1 MEVSNLK
8 DISGSEF
15 KKYIKN
21 SYNEMSILEFN
32 NLLNFISYN
41 CNSYNELLK
50 FEELLGIYLMS
61 DKKIESYVSVFDAYN
76 ENYQLIDYDNQ
87 IELSYPHDAY
97 YTPASNAI
105 SLENGE
111 ILALT
116 DSTKIKNVDEIL
128 KLSKIFNLTETK
140 NIKSFISEYV
150 KNNILT
156 SSDFESVIASQI
168 ILFSLVNKDV
178 AKALSFINEKTNYNK
193 SKYNILNNLI
203 NDVKKCILNIRTE
216 LNTIQKEQTHDN
228 TMDLNNEQRVS
239 ERLRSGD
246 DGRTVSVS
254 NSDQNVSSGKSE
266 QVLHRDS
273 NYTGGIQGEER
284 EHFSTGSVQDIS
296 RGDGS
301 VSFVRVQSNEDNR
314 SNQRKL
320 SDESVFTSESSS
332 HAGRTNE
339 SADLSASSK
348 RGASDSSNVGER
360 TDQVERQGE
369 LLSEGTPV
377 TNADVQAN
385 ASDPQGARWD
395 SVSLHESKSSGNREN
410 SDRSGSRDGGEV
422 WNASERHSE
431 GIGNQ
436 EQTVQRADLSDGL
449 HGYKYDS
456 TELSGNSD
464 AVSDRGTE
472 PRSIP
477 EDDRTQSQGEE
488 YHQHGRDGD
497 GDPLRVTLHSQGQSK
512 EETNTNRQ
520 TQTAQRTSGADAG
533 NASSE
538 QNNLSVVQQNTTKA
552 TGSAVS
558 DDLSGKVLIDA
569 ENDLIASQVNSIS
582 ESDKGSSD
590 IVRGANCVLADDP
603 IVDSNVYKESR
614 FYNIPYPNERLRNE
628 NNMSALRLLKQLDD
642 DKNFNLT
649 DEQKKV
655 LSSYSGFGG
664 FSSIN
669 DRFWDDKTQEAVNV
683 HDFISESEFTDLEN
697 SKFTA
702 YYTHTAI
709 IDSMYKKLE
718 EFGFNK
724 CKILEPSCGSGKFIG
739 RLPASM
745 RDSEVTAVELDP
757 LTARIASHLYPQAKV
772 RNMGFEDTT
781 AENYYDVAVGNV
793 PFGQTT
799 VWDSKNPDLAGM
811 SIHNYFFAKALKE
824 VRPNG
829 VVAFITSSY
838 TLDATGIK
846 AKLELAKKAK
856 FLGAVRLPNCAFGS
870 SATDVVSDIIFLQ
883 KRERELT
890 NEEIDFNSP
899 EFEWINSDKVILNNY
914 VSEDNEPAPEMADKE
929 HPEVSVNRY
938 FLNHPEQVLGQL
950 HATSTA
956 FGFKPTVTAHHKDVN
971 GNFKITNHL
980 DTNII
985 EDLNKALDNVKTE
998 SIENVDFV
1006 SVSDK
1011 AFDIDD
1017 PAFKT
1022 AKKFSYYV
1030 SATGEL
1036 MYKYLDHL
1044 EPEPAKQSAP
1054 KQAVILKLIAL
1065 RDLYSSI
1072 RNMELN
1078 GQPLDEIAPLRAKM
1092 TETYDDLR
1100 SKHLKKANDC
1110 SSYCKNAT
1118 GDKAVLEYLINNY
1131 LNIDDDASFTPLTYL
1146 EKTDDKGNFIGKNDI
1161 FERPVLY
1168 YKAQKSEADTIDDA
1182 LIMSINYHGQVDIPY
1197 MTNLLKK
1204 QQISS
1209 SEIVKYLVDNRKIYR
1224 DPEQIKFE
1232 NDKVVPYSGY
1242 VTEDEYLSG
1251 DIYKKIDVLN
1261 EFINSYDATYLNYQ
1275 LDDLNKIIPEKL
1287 DMSEINVEAGA
1298 QWIEPKF
1305 YTQFINELTEQDR
1318 QGDILY
1324 DSNLGIFETT
1334 NDPKYV
1340 YGYKART
1347 EFAFKDNNAVQLY
1360 LKILN
1365 HESLKV
1371 TKSIIKGYDAD
1382 GKAISKTVIDE
1393 EATAQQKA
1401 VCETI
1406 SSKFKEWIWSDP
1418 ERRDYLVDFYNRRFN
1433 AIKTREYN
1441 GELFTF
1447 NGINPNI
1454 KLRPHQ
1460 KNAVA
1465 RSLLGGNS
1473 LFAHEVGAGKTFAMC
1488 ASAMEKIRLGMAHK
1502 ALFVLPKPVLKQFY
1516 NEFLTL
1522 YPNADILLANDKS
1535 FNTVNRNKFLQR
1547 VAYGDQN
1554 IILMSKEQ
1562 FEKISLSDSMIE
1574 SYLKSEIA
1582 TAENSLRNLDKS
1594 KKSTE
1599 KAIKKSISFYNAK
1612 LNKLIAKD
1620 ADQKDNLGFSFE
1632 DLGCDALY
1640 VDEAHNYKGANSFCT
1655 IDGVAPPEP
1664 SNLAFDMQMKAHYLN
1679 QKYDNKAIVFAT
1691 GTPISNSVID
1701 FYTMQ
1706 SYLNMPALKKAQVNN
1721 LNAFISNFGSIESKI
1736 EINSAGE
1743 LQNKVRLRAFKN
1755 IPDAVKIFS
1764 ECADIITQD
1773 NFAVTRST
1781 YDNLKEQVQDNPE
1794 PAESGENSL
1803 GNVVILPEPHY
1814 HYVECE
1820 ASEFQEQYIQEIA
1833 NRAYAVQ
1840 QGTVDRTVDNMLK
1853 LSMDGRKISLDP
1865 RIVEPNAPDD
1875 PNLKVNKCAENIK
1888 EVYDKNPNSAQLVF
1902 CDLGTPNKDGS
1913 FSVYDELKKKLVFM
1927 GFKDE
1932 EVAFIHDYKDDEK
1945 KVACFEAVNKGEIKV
1960 LIGSTAKL
1968 GTGVNVQKSLKAVH
1982 HLDINWRPSD
1992 IKQRN
1997 GRIIRQ
2003 GNKFDEVDIYSYIT
2017 KGSYDAFMYQTV
2029 EMKSKYI
2036 DQIMKG
2042 NKKIRNIELDD
2053 DNFQFDY
2060 TTCKAVALKDDRYL
2074 DLAKMEDTIKNL
2086 KAEQKGFLD
2095 RKKQFE
2101 NSNTKE
2107 LPNKIKVYENSVEI
2121 LKSAKET
2128 IVQHSADKEN
2138 DTFKIELN
2146 GKVYNDKVE
2155 AGKELLHL
2163 VACISSSNN
2172 PVHIGSFCGLDMYAT
2187 KTISVLN
2194 DPKTGKVRYV
2204 NNLIFSNYADPN
2216 RKIYQDLALGD
2227 SGIGNLSRI
2236 VNLINNTDKII
2247 QEAEKKITEFTE
2259 QLESQ
2264 KQFLKDN
2271 PEWSKLSELNQLE
2284 ADMKKLQAEIDAD
2297 FEAKKNSEET
2307 SSAVS
2312 DNYEG
2317 TIVIDDLNDIDANAG
2332 FAVDD
2337 EDVAED
2343 DYSVNNSDEF
2353 NDVELSSVSDKD
2365 CVYTCAFNKE
2375 YQLYEDVKAIPDYG
2389 VWQIPI
2395 KHSNLWKDV
2404 LCYRSLEDIDAQCV
2418 MSNKEKQQLIYANA
2432 DSNSE
2437 REIENVNAVKSQQ
2450 KRHC

>member
-1 MEVSNLK
+1 
-8 DISGSEF
+8 
-15 KKYIKN
+15 
-21 SYNEMSILEFN
+21 
-32 NLLNFISYN
+32 
-41 CNSYNELLK
+41 
-50 FEELLGIYLMS
+50 
-61 DKKIESYVSVFDAYN
+61 
-76 ENYQLIDYDNQ
+76 
-87 IELSYPHDAY
+87 
-97 YTPASNAI
+97 
-105 SLENGE
+105 
-111 ILALT
+111 
-116 DSTKIKNVDEIL
+116 
-128 KLSKIFNLTETK
+128 
-140 NIKSFISEYV
+140 
-150 KNNILT
+150 
-156 SSDFESVIASQI
+156 
-168 ILFSLVNKDV
+168 
-178 AKALSFINEKTNYNK
+178 
-193 SKYNILNNLI
+193 
-203 NDVKKCILNIRTE
+203 
-216 LNTIQKEQTHDN
+216 
-228 TMDLNNEQRVS
+228 
-239 ERLRSGD
+239 
-246 DGRTVSVS
+246 
-254 NSDQNVSSGKSE
+254 
-266 QVLHRDS
+266 
-273 NYTGGIQGEER
+273 
-284 EHFSTGSVQDIS
+284 
-296 RGDGS
+296 
-301 VSFVRVQSNEDNR
+301 
-314 SNQRKL
+314 
-320 SDESVFTSESSS
+320 
-332 HAGRTNE
+332 
-339 SADLSASSK
+339 
-348 RGASDSSNVGER
+348 
-360 TDQVERQGE
+360 
-369 LLSEGTPV
+369 
-377 TNADVQAN
+377 
-385 ASDPQGARWD
+385 
-395 SVSLHESKSSGNREN
+395 
-410 SDRSGSRDGGEV
+410 
-422 WNASERHSE
+422 
-431 GIGNQ
+431 
-436 EQTVQRADLSDGL
+436 
-449 HGYKYDS
+449 
-456 TELSGNSD
+456 
-464 AVSDRGTE
+464 
-472 PRSIP
+472 
-477 EDDRTQSQGEE
+477 
-488 YHQHGRDGD
+488 
-497 GDPLRVTLHSQGQSK
+497 
-512 EETNTNRQ
+512 
-520 TQTAQRTSGADAG
+520 
-533 NASSE
+533 
-538 QNNLSVVQQNTTKA
+538 
-552 TGSAVS
+552 
-558 DDLSGKVLIDA
+558 
-569 ENDLIASQVNSIS
+569 
-582 ESDKGSSD
+582 
-590 IVRGANCVLADDP
+590 
-603 IVDSNVYKESR
+603 
-614 FYNIPYPNERLRNE
+614 
-628 NNMSALRLLKQLDD
+628 
-642 DKNFNLT
+642 
-649 DEQKKV
+649 
-655 LSSYSGFGG
+655 
-664 FSSIN
+664 
-669 DRFWDDKTQEAVNV
+669 
-683 HDFISESEFTDLEN
+683 
-697 SKFTA
+697 
-702 YYTHTAI
+702 
-709 IDSMYKKLE
+709 
-718 EFGFNK
+718 
-724 CKILEPSCGSGKFIG
+724 
-739 RLPASM
+739 
-745 RDSEVTAVELDP
+745 
-757 LTARIASHLYPQAKV
+757 
-772 RNMGFEDTT
+772 
-781 AENYYDVAVGNV
+781 
-793 PFGQTT
+793 
-799 VWDSKNPDLAGM
+799 
-811 SIHNYFFAKALKE
+811 
-824 VRPNG
+824 
-829 VVAFITSSY
+829 
-838 TLDATGIK
+838 
-846 AKLELAKKAK
+846 
-856 FLGAVRLPNCAFGS
+856 
-870 SATDVVSDIIFLQ
+870 
-883 KRERELT
+883 
-890 NEEIDFNSP
+890 
-899 EFEWINSDKVILNNY
+899 
-914 VSEDNEPAPEMADKE
+914 
-929 HPEVSVNRY
+929 
-938 FLNHPEQVLGQL
+938 
-950 HATSTA
+950 
-956 FGFKPTVTAHHKDVN
+956 
-971 GNFKITNHL
+971 
-980 DTNII
+980 
-985 EDLNKALDNVKTE
+985 
-998 SIENVDFV
+998 
-1006 SVSDK
+1006 
-1011 AFDIDD
+1011 
-1017 PAFKT
+1017 
-1022 AKKFSYYV
+1022 
-1030 SATGEL
+1030 
-1036 MYKYLDHL
+1036 
-1044 EPEPAKQSAP
+1044 
-1054 KQAVILKLIAL
+1054 
-1065 RDLYSSI
+1065 
-1072 RNMELN
+1072 
-1078 GQPLDEIAPLRAKM
+1078 
-1092 TETYDDLR
+1092 
-1100 SKHLKKANDC
+1100 
-1110 SSYCKNAT
+1110 
-1118 GDKAVLEYLINNY
+1118 
-1131 LNIDDDASFTPLTYL
+1131 
-1146 EKTDDKGNFIGKNDI
+1146 
-1161 FERPVLY
+1161 
-1168 YKAQKSEADTIDDA
+1168 
-1182 LIMSINYHGQVDIPY
+1182 
-1197 MTNLLKK
+1197 
-1204 QQISS
+1204 
-1209 SEIVKYLVDNRKIYR
+1209 
-1224 DPEQIKFE
+1224 
-1232 NDKVVPYSGY
+1232 
-1242 VTEDEYLSG
+1242 
-1251 DIYKKIDVLN
+1251 
-1261 EFINSYDATYLNYQ
+1261 
-1275 LDDLNKIIPEKL
+1275 
-1287 DMSEINVEAGA
+1287 MSEINVEAGA

-1888 EVYDKNPNSAQLVF
+1888 EVYDKNPNSDQLVF

-2194 DPKTGKVRYV
+2194 DPKTGKVGYV